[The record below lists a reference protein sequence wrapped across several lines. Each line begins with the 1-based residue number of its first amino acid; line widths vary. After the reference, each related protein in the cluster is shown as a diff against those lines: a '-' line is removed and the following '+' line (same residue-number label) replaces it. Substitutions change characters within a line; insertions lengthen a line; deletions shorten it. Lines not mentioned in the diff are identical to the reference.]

1 MPTTDSSFLS
11 LILASITAA
20 KFDLSRK
27 RYEDASTSTS
37 KAANGSNTN
46 TNNNDRVVASATTN
60 DSISSGGSSAAN
72 LVTSTKTKSGKEND
86 EAYPITQMLIEYRE
100 IAEQYARAKH
110 ENNRKHS
117 FDTMT
122 EILNQCIIRTQDG
135 QEKNL
140 SDDVQTYEP

>member
-27 RYEDASTSTS
+27 RYEDAS

-46 TNNNDRVVASATTN
+46 TNNNDIVVASATTN

-86 EAYPITQMLIEYRE
+86 EAYPITQMLIECRE
-100 IAEQYARAKH
+100 IAEQYARVKH